1 MDRDLRDPR
10 AAVIAD
16 NTIEIADESDL
27 IVVRETLRDIS
38 QTGQLGLVAQT
49 KFITAGSEIARN
61 ILKFATEGRGCLVTE
76 QILLGGR
83 HGPRATFYDQ
93 GPGIAD
99 IDTAMIDGFS
109 TSGSLGLGLPG
120 AKRLVDEM
128 EIHSDESGTCV
139 VLTMWSR

>member
-1 MDRDLRDPR
+1 MDWDRDSPR
-10 AAVIAD
+10 VAETTD
-16 NTIEIADESDL
+16 TTIEIAGEADL
-27 IVVRETLRDIS
+27 ITVRELLRDLS
-38 QTGQLGLVAQT
+38 QDGRLGLVAQT

-61 ILKFATEGRGCLVTE
+61 ILKFATGARGYLVTE
-76 QILLGGR
+76 QIVLGGR
-83 HGPRATFYDQ
+83 HGPRATFWDQ

-99 IDTAMIDGFS
+99 MAKAMTDGFS

-128 EIHSDESGTCV
+128 EIHSDESGTRI